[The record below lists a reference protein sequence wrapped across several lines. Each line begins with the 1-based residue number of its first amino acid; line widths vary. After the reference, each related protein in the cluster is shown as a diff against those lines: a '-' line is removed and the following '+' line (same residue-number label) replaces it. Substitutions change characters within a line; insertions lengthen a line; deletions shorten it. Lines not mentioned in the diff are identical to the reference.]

1 MGLLR
6 WIEIPSEV
14 GPLAIE
20 NVAEIVG
27 IVRDFILILAFLIA
41 ALVLLLIYRKLS
53 SVLDSARKTLKNAE
67 ELTTAIS
74 SKLAG
79 PAGSGSGVA
88 SGAGKVAAFIFNFA
102 RRMKKKKKNGGDKD
116 GE

>member
-1 MGLLR
+1 MDSNTFRG
-6 WIEIPSEV
+6 WI
-14 GPLAIE
+14 LAIE

-53 SVLDSARKTLKNAE
+53 SVLDSAGRTLKSAE
-67 ELTTAIS
+67 ELSSTIS

-79 PAGSGSGVA
+79 PAGSGTGVA
-88 SGAGKVAAFIFNFA
+88 SGAGKVAAFFVSFA
-102 RRMKKKKKNGGDKD
+102 RRIMKKKRGDKD